1 MNQIIKLKYQKF
13 KIRICK
19 KEKLKIHILINY
31 NKDPVRDINSINF
44 ACICLANMASTGQKY
59 ILYDTFI
66 VYYYMYKYD
75 IISSTIFKI

>member
-1 MNQIIKLKYQKF
+1 MKRN
-13 KIRICK
+13 
-19 KEKLKIHILINY
+19 ILINY
-31 NKDPVRDINSINF
+31 NIDPVRDIYNINF